1 MRTTRAAST
10 IAAYC
15 EHVYWLA
22 DKGTAGFVPFGTN
35 GDGPTVA
42 TSEKTAVLE
51 ALVAADLRIS

>member
-1 MRTTRAAST
+1 
-10 IAAYC
+10 
-15 EHVYWLA
+15 VYWLA
-22 DKGTAGFVPFGTN
+22 DKGIAGFVPFGTN